1 MVVLVCAYTDRIVFT
16 MLGVGACGLFV
27 FGEWGQRSISGVPQA
42 ALEPEA
48 CPFRLG
54 WLPLEA
60 QDSLLPPPE
69 MGYKCDHSSVLVSA
83 GDPTQVLGL
92 EKQAL
97 SHLSH
102 LPSPH
107 CWL

>member
-1 MVVLVCAYTDRIVFT
+1 MIVFT

-27 FGEWGQRSISGVPQA
+27 FGGWGQRSTSGVVSQV

-54 WLPLEA
+54 WLALESQNPL
-60 QDSLLPPPE
+60 SPPPE

-83 GDPTQVLGL
+83 GDPAQVLGL

-97 SHLSH
+97 SHLRR